1 MQPKLRFCFLILFL
15 HAAFFCEAQKR
26 IVVMGSSTAAGSN
39 ATTYNDAWAGRLQNH
54 FRKNTTDGVDTIV
67 TNIAY
72 WGHTTY
78 QAMATGYV
86 PPLGR
91 PAPDPNYNVTRALSF
106 NPDVVIINYPSNDVV
121 FGYGKKEMMDNLR
134 TIRGL
139 ITATGAKCFITTSQP
154 RNDQPFAMRQALR
167 EIVDSVNNNF
177 GYYAIDFWTD
187 LVTNDGQFRLRN
199 EVVYGD
205 PLIDYHINDLGH
217 QLVFQRVISKAL
229 FAGQAPIPVPLRLIS
244 FTASMKDNAVV
255 VKWNVEEQEPDTQFE
270 LQRSS
275 DSRGFETINIMNFR
289 DPVSKAAYSKT
300 DFYPLAGRSFYR
312 LKITEPGKTFYS
324 PIAAVEAKLKPLHI
338 QRLYTDA
345 GERLVADIYAASR
358 KTVQL
363 TIVNAG
369 GAVLLQRKETLTLPY
384 SKILVSLSGLSKGQ
398 YFVRI
403 QTDEG
408 QTAVK
413 GFVW

>member
-1 MQPKLRFCFLILFL
+1 MQPKLRFSFFILF
-15 HAAFFCEAQKR
+15 FFAIVLCEAQKR

-39 ATTYNDAWAGRLQNH
+39 ASTYNNAWAGRLQNH
-54 FRKNTTDGVDTIV
+54 FRKNTIDGEDTIV

-72 WGHTTY
+72 WGYTTY
-78 QAMATGYV
+78 HAMATGYV
-86 PPLGR
+86 PPVGR

-106 NPDVVIINYPSNDVV
+106 NPDIVILNFPSNDVV
-121 FGYGKKEMMDNLR
+121 FGYGKNEMMDNLR

-139 ITATGAKCFITTSQP
+139 ITAAGAKCYITTSQP

-167 EIVDSVNNNF
+167 EIVDSVSNNF

-199 EVVYGD
+199 EVVFGD
-205 PLIDYHINDLGH
+205 PLVDYHINDLGH
-217 QLVFQRVISKAL
+217 QLVFQRVANKAL
-229 FAGQAPIPVPLRLIS
+229 FAGQAPLPLRLLN
-244 FTASMKDNAVV
+244 FNALMKDNTVV

-275 DSRGFETINIMNFR
+275 DSRGFETISVMNYR
-289 DPVSKAAYSKT
+289 DPVLKAEYSKT

-312 LKITEPGKTFYS
+312 LKITEPGKIFYS

-345 GERLVADIYAASR
+345 GERLVADIYAVSG

-363 TIVNAG
+363 TIVNTA

>member
-1 MQPKLRFCFLILFL
+1 MQPKLRFLFSFLFL
-15 HAAFFCEAQKR
+15 SAALLCTAQKR

-39 ATTYNDAWAGRLQNH
+39 ASIYDSAWVGRLQNH
-54 FRKNTTDGVDTIV
+54 FRKNTTDGVDTLV

-78 QAMATGYV
+78 QAMPTGYV
-86 PPLGR
+86 PPAGR

-121 FGYGKKEMMDNLR
+121 FGYAQREMMDNLR
-134 TIRGL
+134 TIRAL
-139 ITATGAKCFITTSQP
+139 VTATGAKCYFTTSQP
-154 RNDQPFAMRQALR
+154 RNDQPFAMCQALR
-167 EIVDSVNNNF
+167 QIVDSVRNTF
-177 GYYAIDFWTD
+177 GYFAIDFWSD
-187 LVTNDGQFRLRN
+187 LVTNDGQFRLRD
-199 EVVYGD
+199 EVVFGN
-205 PLIDYHINDLGH
+205 PLFDYHINNLGH
-217 QLVFQRVISKAL
+217 RLVFERVIQKAL
-229 FAGQAPIPVPLRLIS
+229 FAGQAPVPVPLRLIS
-244 FTASMKDNAVV
+244 FTATMKDNTVQ
-255 VKWNVEEQEPDTQFE
+255 VKWNVEEQEPNTQFE
-270 LQRSS
+270 LQRSG
-275 DSRGFETINIMNFR
+275 DSRGFETISIMDYR
-289 DPVSKAAYSKT
+289 DPVSKAEYLKT

-345 GERLVADIYAASR
+345 GQRLVADIYAASG

-363 TIVNAG
+363 TIVNAS
-369 GAVLLQRKETLTLPY
+369 GAVLLQRKEILMLPY
-384 SKILVSLSGLSKGQ
+384 SKILVPLTGLSKGQ

-408 QTAVK
+408 QIAVK